1 MSAGAYAAE
10 GPTGPTFKADGSVQV
25 PAFEL
30 PPSRYVSKEALEMM
44 KMRAAPQA
52 SGSRVMVGGQ
62 AGDIQQIRQGMEKVL
77 AGRVQT
83 MRERY
88 PVDIVEEKVAG
99 VRTRIVT
106 PKGKAFDPE
115 RILINLH
122 GGAFSMCE
130 DGCAMLESVPIASVG
145 GFKVMTVSYRQAPEH
160 VFPAASEDV
169 TAVYREVLKKY
180 KPKQVG
186 IYGCS
191 AGGVLSGEMGAW
203 LPKQGLPNPGALG
216 IFGAGAGMMEAG
228 DSRYVAAYI
237 DGSIA
242 PPPPPG
248 ATPPPQRMRSYF
260 DGADMKDPLV
270 SPMLHLNVLS
280 KFPPTLVITGTRAMD
295 LSPAVYT
302 HSQLVKAGVPAEL
315 IVAEGMSHCYMY
327 FAQFPEAQDA
337 YQTIVKFFRKN
348 LGQ

>member
-1 MSAGAYAAE
+1 
-10 GPTGPTFKADGSVQV
+10 
-25 PAFEL
+25 
-30 PPSRYVSKEALEMM
+30 
-44 KMRAAPQA
+44 
-52 SGSRVMVGGQ
+52 
-62 AGDIQQIRQGMEKVL
+62 MEKVL

-83 MRERY
+83 MLERY

-106 PKGKAFDPE
+106 PKGKAFDPQ

-242 PPPPPG
+242 PPPAPG
-248 ATPPPQRMRSYF
+248 ATPPRQRMRSYF